1 MFSLVQ
7 SIQNLLF
14 KNDDWTIRL
23 LAREGQQPHVKEG
36 DRQQDEEEEADW
48 QDATPIPKRV
58 VRRRGEL
65 PCKGLDKVTQYR
77 KQIVPSA

>member
-1 MFSLVQ
+1 MISV
-7 SIQNLLF
+7 QNLLY

-65 PCKGLDKVTQYR
+65 PRKLFGKYLMSQKGFR
-77 KQIVPSA
+77 